1 MIMLSPLPPR
11 IISFPAKPMITLLPF
26 PPTIR
31 SSPSDPIIGWQVRAD
46 IHFARSAKRAALSSV
61 GRGGAPEEDGVDVTL
76 APVLDEGGDLEDGVD
91 VTLAPVLDEGGDLE
105 DGVDVTLAPVL
116 DEDGGEAGVVM
127 TPIPVL
133 DDEFEFGGRCAT
145 ACSKKYIGIKSPN
158 ARVNAIA
165 VRDFWLIFHHRPS
178 YKS

>member
-1 MIMLSPLPPR
+1 
-11 IISFPAKPMITLLPF
+11 MITLLPF

-61 GRGGAPEEDGVDVTL
+61 GRGGAPE
-76 APVLDEGGDLEDGVD
+76 EDGVD